1 MSVMKIKHRLT
12 FMVVLPLLFLMGFAS
27 NVIVNLA
34 SERAE
39 ANRTY
44 ESTNA
49 AIVISD
55 LVHALQVERGSS
67 AGFLSSRG
75 EAFANVMQSARTD
88 VDEKT
93 NAFASL
99 KEMVASFDAD
109 AARNLDRSFDEIMRT
124 RRDVDNLNANLAT
137 TGAAYTG
144 LIEALSDVAIKMAGS
159 GTSVELVT
167 TATAYAA
174 VMQAKE
180 SAGQQRSR
188 GASGFGSGAFTPE
201 IYDSFV
207 TFGANKETFLYE
219 AEFSLGASRW
229 AQVTTALSAVSEANL
244 ASMRDEARR
253 LAFADAPI
261 SFSNVTGPQW
271 FEAATQRIDELKAV
285 EDAIGELLANYA
297 TEAARSSTNTLIFVS
312 TLCVLILLASGGY
325 AYWQSRQIAQPLA
338 RFVGALE
345 RIRDADYSEEIVDT
359 HRGDEIGECA
369 RAMSEVQSNL
379 QAAAA
384 AQLENRYKGTAFARA
399 NTPMFIVDRD
409 FVVSYT
415 NDASLALFAE
425 KADIFRTEMPAFDPN
440 VVGQKLTSFAEKL
453 SDKRADLANPNA
465 APVKRDLLFG
475 ESRIGVEVAGI
486 FDDEGTHLG
495 NVFSWDDVSITR
507 TNASKLEAVSN
518 SQAVIEF
525 SIDGIVQDANQNFL
539 DTTGYRLEEI
549 TGKHHS
555 MFLDPK
561 DAQSTDYK
569 ELWHKL
575 QAGQSLR
582 SEVKRVNKAGEDFWL
597 LASYNPVVDDD
608 GVPFKVVEFAS
619 DITDEKT
626 RQAEISSQLQAIG
639 KSQAVFEIDLDGTI
653 LTANDNFLS
662 ALGHSSDAVV
672 GKDYNSF
679 VADAAQQSRAYQA
692 LWSELRKGGSLT
704 EKFEHVGRDKHIVW
718 FRSSYSPI
726 LNDEG
731 RPTRIMVIAT
741 DITETVEQRRQADAL
756 QQNQSAEQAKVV
768 SALSVGLTSLSEGD
782 LTVQIDEA
790 FEPQYEQLK
799 VDFNR
804 ATAQLNKLIQ
814 SVIGSAAGI
823 SGNSKEMSQAADDL
837 AHRTESQAAT
847 LEETAAALE
856 ELTASVKSASEGA
869 MQASEVVAGAKDNA
883 EASGEVVQ
891 MAVTAMDEIEKSS
904 EHITQIIGVIEDIAF
919 QTNLLA
925 LNAGVEAARAGDAG
939 RGFAVVASEVRA
951 LAQRS
956 SEAANEIKGIIS
968 TSAEHV
974 DSGVKLVNR
983 AGDALKQIL
992 TSVTDINNLVL
1003 EIASSSNEQSTGI
1016 SEINAAVNQMDKGT
1030 QQNAA
1035 MVEETT
1041 AACHALNQETGELV
1055 GLVSKFKTAAED
1067 EQDADWQATETKAT
1081 ARDVTNEKI
1090 MFKSRKTPVS
1100 NGSAALATDAEDVDG
1115 WHDF

>member
-1 MSVMKIKHRLT
+1 MKIKHRLT
-12 FMVVLPLLFLMGFAS
+12 FMVVLPLVFLMGFAI

-34 SERAE
+34 SDRAQ
-39 ANRTY
+39 ASQTY
-44 ESTNA
+44 ENAKA
-49 AIVISD
+49 AILISD
-55 LVHALQVERGSS
+55 LVHTLQVERGSS
-67 AGFLSSRG
+67 AGFLSSKGAVFGDVILDARADVDAKINAYAAVKDMVA
-75 EAFANVMQSARTD
+75 AFDEESARS
-88 VDEKT
+88 VD
-93 NAFASL
+93 
-99 KEMVASFDAD
+99 
-109 AARNLDRSFDEIMRT
+109 RGLDDIIRV
-124 RRDVDNLNANLAT
+124 RRDVDNLTADFAA
-137 TGAAYTG
+137 TGATYTR
-144 LIEALSDVAIKMAGS
+144 LIEMLSDVGISMAES
-159 GTSVELVT
+159 GTNVELVT

-174 VMQAKE
+174 VMHAKE

-188 GASGFGSGAFTPE
+188 GASGFGSGAFSPE
-201 IYDSFV
+201 IYEDFV
-207 TFGANKETFLYE
+207 SYGAQNDTFLYE
-219 AEFSLGASRW
+219 AEFALGASRW
-229 AQVTTALSAVSEANL
+229 AQVAGALSANSEAAL
-244 ASMRDEARR
+244 ADMSAEARR
-253 LAFADAPI
+253 LAFAEAPL
-261 SFSNVTGPQW
+261 SFSNVTGPEW
-271 FEAATQRIDELKAV
+271 FAAATQRIDELKAV
-285 EDAIGELLANYA
+285 EDGIGELLATYA
-297 TEAARSSTNTLIFVS
+297 REATRSSTNTLIFVS
-312 TLCVLILLASGGY
+312 TLCVLIVLASGGY
-325 AYWQSRQIAQPLA
+325 AFWQSRQIAQPLA

-345 RIRDADYSEEIVDT
+345 RIRDADYSEEIGDT
-359 HRGDEIGECA
+359 VRSDEIGDCA

-384 AQLENRYKGTAFARA
+384 TQLENRYKGTAFARA
-399 NTPMFIVDRD
+399 NTPMFIVDRE

-415 NDASLALFAE
+415 NDASLALFAD
-425 KADIFRTEMPAFDPN
+425 KAEIFRSEMPGFDPN
-440 VVGQKLTSFAEKL
+440 VVGQKLTSFEEKL
-453 SDKRADLANPNA
+453 ADKRADMANPHA

-486 FDDEGTHLG
+486 FDDDGTHLG

-507 TNASKLEAVSN
+507 TNTSKLEAVSN

-525 SIDGIVQDANQNFL
+525 SIDGMVQDANQNFL
-539 DTTGYRLEEI
+539 DATGYRLDEI
-549 TGKHHS
+549 LGKHHS
-555 MFLDPK
+555 IFVETK
-561 DAQSTDYK
+561 ASQSPDYK
-569 ELWHKL
+569 EFWQKL
-575 QAGQSLR
+575 QAG
-582 SEVKRVNKAGEDFWL
+582 EVVSGEFKRVNKAGEEFWL
-597 LASYNPVVDDD
+597 LASYNPVLDED
-608 GVPFKVVEFAS
+608 GVPFKVVKFAS

-626 RQAEISSQLQAIG
+626 RQAEIASQLQAIG
-639 KSQAVFEIDLDGTI
+639 KSQAVFEFDLDGRI
-653 LTANDNFLS
+653 LTANDNFLTVM
-662 ALGHSSDAVV
+662 GHSSDAVI
-672 GKDYNSF
+672 GKDYSTF
-679 VADAAQQSRAYQA
+679 VANDAQDSREYQA
-692 LWSELRKGGSLT
+692 LWTSLRKGTSVT
-704 EKFEHVGRDKHIVW
+704 EKFEHVGRDKNIVW

-731 RPTRIMVIAT
+731 RPTRIMAIAT
-741 DITETVEQRRQADAL
+741 DITENVEQRRQADEL
-756 QQNQSAEQAKVV
+756 QQKQSAEQNKVV

-782 LTVQIDEA
+782 LTVQIAET

-799 VDFNR
+799 ADFNR

-869 MQASEVVAGAKDNA
+869 MQASEVVAGAKENA

-956 SEAANEIKGIIS
+956 SEAANEIKSIIS

-992 TSVTDINNLVL
+992 ASVTDINNLVL

-1016 SEINAAVNQMDKGT
+1016 SEINSAVNQMDKGT

-1055 GLVSKFKTAAED
+1055 GIVSKFKTAAED
-1067 EQDADWQATETKAT
+1067 DQDADWQATETRTAT
-1081 ARDVTNEKI
+1081 AETTNEKI
-1090 MFKSRKTPVS
+1090 MFKSRKPPASV
-1100 NGSAALATDAEDVDG
+1100 GSAAVATDAADVDG